1 MKKLM
6 QYETIKITF
15 LRHNIKRLKKL
26 IKTLSFLLNNRI
38 EWIEIELVKKKK
50 KYFTNYKE
58 IKVHYLILI
67 NYY

>member
-1 MKKLM
+1 M

-38 EWIEIELVKKKK
+38 E
-50 KYFTNYKE
+50 
-58 IKVHYLILI
+58 
-67 NYY
+67 